1 MDSDDR
7 SGTNTSGADIFAC
20 WGSSR
25 FSRSSTSSS
34 AAAAP
39 KAALNRLGARA
50 SWTAGSSA
58 AIAAPA
64 GGLCAFSLKVPPP
77 PTLSSP
83 IVCFASPAITP
94 CAPVMHSWQ
103 VIQNF
108 LQGLQQ
114 LLAKASSGPSCKSDC
129 LHHFCV
135 RQPTKAAHRYAKG
148 QQLIAERKN
157 QGERKVCASACC
169 AYVSGFSVVV
179 VVFTGS
185 HALPVSWF
193 VCCCFRR
200 HGRGDQ
206 GIGI

>member
-1 MDSDDR
+1 MD
-7 SGTNTSGADIFAC
+7 GWKLCGHCGACGWALC
-20 WGSSR
+20 LLSKG
-25 FSRSSTSSS
+25 
-34 AAAAP
+34 AP
-39 KAALNRLGARA
+39 
-50 SWTAGSSA
+50 S
-58 AIAAPA
+58 
-64 GGLCAFSLKVPPP
+64 PP

-157 QGERKVCASACC
+157 QGEKKVCASACC

-185 HALPVSWF
+185 TPCPSRGLF
-193 VCCCFRR
+193 VVVLDAMGVETKASEFSST
-200 HGRGDQ
+200 GRGEGRERNVSKDK
-206 GIGI
+206 